1 MSPSHS
7 KIFFFFLDRNKS
19 NCPGFYHFGV
29 GQFIQFSHFYL
40 ILSGTTVFDLPLNN
54 PARWYRTFNY
64 VDNAEYR
71 SYLKTALLVATVVFM
86 LINNKLNEDIISLQ
100 GFFDLQ
106 NSDKF
111 TNTILKLLLLV
122 GAK

>member
-1 MSPSHS
+1 M
-7 KIFFFFLDRNKS
+7 
-19 NCPGFYHFGV
+19 
-29 GQFIQFSHFYL
+29 
-40 ILSGTTVFDLPLNN
+40 PLNN

-86 LINNKLNEDIISLQ
+86 LINNKLNKDIISLQ